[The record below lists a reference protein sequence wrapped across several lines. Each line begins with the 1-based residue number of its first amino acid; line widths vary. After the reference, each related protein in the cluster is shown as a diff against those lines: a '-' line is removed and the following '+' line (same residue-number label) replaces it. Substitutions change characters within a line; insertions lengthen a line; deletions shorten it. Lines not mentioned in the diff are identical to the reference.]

1 MKNDRNNTSLG
12 LPSGEPS
19 SDAPRADVAASE
31 IDITKDRLGEILAG
45 RRHQLGLR
53 IEEVAEDIKIRADYL
68 RAIEQEAFDK
78 LPTVE
83 YGRLF
88 LKSYA
93 ERLGLNVSDVYAL
106 YDVHHRP
113 SWEPPKP
120 RAVTPGASGMPAG
133 PTPRMPAPKPIPTK
147 VWVYLV
153 IGVIAIA
160 IIILGVLKLMNP
172 TDGESSGVQQ
182 PASTEQ
188 TIAQSPPPV
197 EPQVEPVAA
206 PVADTM
212 SSAVTE
218 GEVVIDAEMLL
229 TLTFDRDTWVKLVA
243 DSDTIASGI
252 FGAGKSV
259 QAKGL
264 DRFVLSLGHTEGVQA
279 NVNGRQLRPF
289 SNWTRKFTDMV
300 ITADSVANWMLPA
313 QPSGGPIQ

>member
-12 LPSGEPS
+12 LPSGEAS
-19 SDAPRADVAASE
+19 SDAPRTDVAASE
-31 IDITKDRLGEILAG
+31 IDITKDRLGEILAA

-53 IEEVAEDIKIRADYL
+53 IEEIAEDIKIRADYL

-120 RAVTPGASGMPAG
+120 RPIAPNGSGMPAG

-147 VWVYLV
+147 VWIYLV
-153 IGVIAIA
+153 VGIIAIA

-172 TDGESSGVQQ
+172 KDGESSETQRPATTDQQ
-182 PASTEQ
+182 V
-188 TIAQSPPPV
+188 AQSTPAV
-197 EPQVEPVAA
+197 EPQAA
-206 PVADTM
+206 PVTPPVTDTASQSTEAD
-212 SSAVTE
+212 
-218 GEVVIDAEMLL
+218 EVVIDAEMLL
-229 TLTFDRDTWVKLVA
+229 TLTFDRDTWVKLIA

-252 FGAGKSV
+252 FGAGKSI

-264 DRFVLSLGHTEGVQA
+264 DRFVLSLGHTDGVQA
-279 NVNGRQLRPF
+279 TVNGRQLKSF
-289 SNWTRKFTDMV
+289 SSWTKGFGSMN
-300 ITADSVANWMLPA
+300 ITADSVASWMLPG
-313 QPSGGPIQ
+313 QPAGGPIQ

>member
-1 MKNDRNNTSLG
+1 MKNERNNTSLG
-12 LPSGEPS
+12 LPNGETQS
-19 SDAPRADVAASE
+19 EPRPDVVASE
-31 IDITKDRLGEILAG
+31 IDITKDRLGEILSG

-53 IEEVAEDIKIRADYL
+53 IEEIAEDIKIRADYL

-113 SWEPPKP
+113 SWEPPRP
-120 RAVTPGASGMPAG
+120 RPAAEPGMPAG
-133 PTPRMPAPKPIPTK
+133 PTPRMPAAKPIPGK
-147 VWVYLV
+147 VWVYLIV
-153 IGVIAIA
+153 GIIAIA
-160 IIILGVLKLMNP
+160 IIILGVLKLMSP
-172 TDGESSGVQQ
+172 KDGESSGTQQ
-182 PASTEQ
+182 PASSGEQ
-188 TIAQSPPPV
+188 VTQSTPAV
-197 EPQVEPVAA
+197 EPQDA
-206 PVADTM
+206 PVTSPVNDTG
-212 SSAVTE
+212 SPSPAE
-218 GEVVIDAEMLL
+218 DEVVIDAEMLL
-229 TLTFDRDTWVKLVA
+229 TLTFDRDTWVKLIA

-252 FGAGKSV
+252 FGAGKSI

-279 NVNGRQLRPF
+279 TVNGRQLRPF
-289 SNWTRKFTDMV
+289 SSWTKGFGSMN
-300 ITADSVANWMLPA
+300 ITADSLANWMLPE

>member
-1 MKNDRNNTSLG
+1 MKNDRDNTSLG
-12 LPSGEPS
+12 LPNGESS
-19 SDAPRADVAASE
+19 SDGPRTDVAASE
-31 IDITKDRLGEILAG
+31 IDITKDRLGETLAG

-53 IEEVAEDIKIRADYL
+53 IEEIAEDIKIRADYL

-120 RAVTPGASGMPAG
+120 RSVTPGASGMPAG

-160 IIILGVLKLMNP
+160 IVIIGVLKLMNP
-172 TDGESSGVQQ
+172 KDGESSAVQQ
-182 PASTEQ
+182 PATSEQ
-188 TIAQSPPPV
+188 TVAQSSPPV
-197 EPQVEPVAA
+197 EPQVEPAAA
-206 PVADTM
+206 PLTDSMPTTV
-212 SSAVTE
+212 SES
-218 GEVVIDAEMLL
+218 EVVIDAEMLI
-229 TLTFDRDTWVKLVA
+229 TLTFDRDTWVKLIA

-252 FGAGKSV
+252 FGAGKSL

-264 DRFVLSLGHTEGVQA
+264 DRFTLSLGHTEGVQA
-279 NVNGRQLRPF
+279 SVNGRQLRPF
-289 SNWTRKFTDMV
+289 SAWTKKFSGMV
-300 ITADSVANWMLPA
+300 ITADSVANWMLTEEPT
-313 QPSGGPIQ
+313 GGPIQ